1 MTRERAGLWVLI
13 FIAAPLFSGETAEH
27 AKLEMMAREGL
38 RRASEFFTQK
48 VARNGGYLWF
58 YAADLSQAWG
68 EGKVTPSQVWVQP
81 PGTPAVGAAFLDAY
95 EATRDAFY
103 LDAARAAAEALR
115 RGQLKSGAWTA
126 SIDFDPQGKGR
137 GMYRAESSSKGRNTS
152 TLDDD
157 ISTSALS
164 FLMRLDWILDFKDAS
179 VHETT
184 RVALDALLASQHA
197 NGGFTQVWEGP
208 AEARPVVPAAW
219 PEVNWRERP
228 SGAKYWQ
235 HYTLNDGIADNV
247 VRVLREANGYYKE
260 ARFEAALKKFGD
272 FLLLAKLPAPQ
283 PAWAQQYDAQMRPV
297 WARKFEPPALSSW
310 ESQDVLFA
318 LLKINDATGDAKYL
332 EPIPEALAWLKRSL
346 LPDGR
351 LARFYE
357 VKTNKPL
364 YMTREYA
371 LTYDD
376 ADTPTHYGFKQKSK
390 IDAIEK
396 LYAQAKAGEKETVTV
411 RSSSVDEVR
420 AALAALDNEGR
431 WIDSDVQP
439 HSSAPKGKYILCK
452 TFIER
457 VRTLAAFVRD

>member
-1 MTRERAGLWVLI
+1 MARCSPSIALLLVVSATLLHAGENEALKK
-13 FIAAPLFSGETAEH
+13 E
-27 AKLEMMAREGL
+27 AREGL
-38 RRASEFFTQK
+38 RRASEFFTK
-48 VARNGGYLWF
+48 KIARNGGYLWF

-68 EGKVTPSQVWVQP
+68 EGKVTATQIWVQP

-103 LDAARAAAEALR
+103 LDAARAAADALR

-137 GMYRAESSSKGRNTS
+137 GMYRAENSSKGRNTS

-164 FLMRLDWILDFKDAS
+164 FLMRLDALLEFKDAA

-184 RVALDALLASQHA
+184 RVALDALLAAQHA

-208 AEARPVVPAAW
+208 AEAREIVPAAW
-219 PEVNWRERP
+219 PEENWRERP
-228 SGAKYWQ
+228 SGVKYWQ
-235 HYTLNDGIADNV
+235 HYTLNDGIAANV
-247 VRVLREANGYYKE
+247 VRVLSEARGYYKE

-283 PAWAQQYDAQMRPV
+283 PAWAQQYDVQMRPA
-297 WARKFEPPALSSW
+297 WARKFEPPAVSSW

-318 LLKINDATGDAKYL
+318 LLKIYDETGDAKYL
-332 EPIPEALAWLKRSL
+332 APVPDALAWLKSSL

-357 VKTNKPL
+357 TKTNKPL
-364 YMTREYA
+364 YMTREYV

-376 ADTPTHYGFKQKSK
+376 GDTPTHYGFKQGSK
-390 IDAIEK
+390 IEAIEK
-396 LYAQAKAGEKETVTV
+396 RFARAKAGEKETAKV
-411 RSSSVDEVR
+411 RSASAEEVR
-420 AALAALDNEGR
+420 STLAVLDSEGR

-452 TFIER
+452 TFVDR
-457 VRTLAAFVRD
+457 VRTLAAFVRE

>member
-1 MTRERAGLWVLI
+1 MARCSPSIALLLVVSATLLHAGENEALKK
-13 FIAAPLFSGETAEH
+13 E
-27 AKLEMMAREGL
+27 AREGL
-38 RRASEFFTQK
+38 KRASEFFTK
-48 VARNGGYLWF
+48 KIARNGGYLWF
-58 YAADLSQAWG
+58 YAPDLSLAWG
-68 EGKVTPSQVWVQP
+68 EGKVTATQVWVQP

-95 EATRDAFY
+95 EGTRDAFY
-103 LDAARAAAEALR
+103 LDAARAAADALR

-137 GMYRAESSSKGRNTS
+137 GMYRAENSNKGRNTS

-164 FLMRLDWILDFKDAS
+164 FLMRLDALLEFKDAA

-184 RVALDALLASQHA
+184 RVALDALLAAQYA

-208 AEARPVVPAAW
+208 AEAREIVPTAW
-219 PEVNWRERP
+219 PEENWRERP
-228 SGAKYWQ
+228 SGVKYWQ
-235 HYTLNDGIADNV
+235 HYTLNDGIAANV
-247 VRVLREANGYYKE
+247 VRVLSEARGYYKE

-283 PAWAQQYDAQMRPV
+283 PAWAQQYDTRMRPA
-297 WARKFEPPALSSW
+297 WARKFEPPAVSSW

-318 LLKINDATGDAKYL
+318 LLKIYDETGDAKYL
-332 EPIPEALAWLKRSL
+332 APISDALAWLKSSL

-357 VKTNKPL
+357 IKTNKPL

-376 ADTPTHYGFKQKSK
+376 GDTPTHYGFKQSSK
-390 IDAIEK
+390 IEAIEK
-396 LYAQAKAGEKETVTV
+396 RFARAKAGEKETAKV
-411 RSSSVDEVR
+411 RSTTAEEVR
-420 AALAALDNEGR
+420 SALAALDSEGR

-452 TFIER
+452 TFVDR
-457 VRTLAAFVRD
+457 VRTLAAFVRE